1 MKPWSRIFCS
11 LALIVFMLFFSF
23 SCSSIQ
29 PVKVLSP
36 EPPQD
41 LMLQQATEEAPP
53 SPTPEPPVPEPPPP
67 DPSLSRTLWA
77 PPYLIFQASH
87 GEKISDHYLL
97 ALNTQQG
104 KLTRIHKGHHARF
117 WIEEERLLFQHI
129 DRFYESPLSDLQQ
142 IKAIAPPGE
151 DYFRKLSRYPLQSE
165 IPEFLH
171 PVEWPNLHQVL
182 EGSFSKAG
190 QKELL
195 CISGR
200 KEGYFFALYSMAP
213 KPFQLLWSDQ
223 LQREMPPGYG
233 PEIMFNFQQ
242 VLAHDFDQDGTQEV
256 LIHGEY
262 EGMTSLVDG
271 LVFLR
276 LSHPQIDQKVQLLPD
291 PGYQDKSN
299 TKGRLHR
306 LSSSKIQWILERELS
321 QREVFTLSYHEE
333 KGLLLGQ
340 VKIHAISTPE
350 SQQLRHQDF
359 YYTGQNLHRARE
371 LKKLQSQRL
380 PSLVLPQLYDP
391 KDPTLSPEEAEYH
404 SLRQKGLELFVARLD
419 QGWNPLEAYPKDKL
433 KDYYSNNPK
442 DFIDFPKSWKRCFD
456 LIPVKTQ
463 GKLLYVLVQGFTYS
477 YTSRGSSEQYF
488 AYLYSLDLF
497 DEGFHRLIDSRLE
510 NFFMSTSMMG
520 HEGLSPEMLELE
532 VSKADYLRHR
542 DSNNTTRFFLPLPG
556 QNVLWLIQPL
566 YRASEP
572 YELIRVSLRG
582 FSTLKE
588 DISTSKS
595 FLKHA
600 LSPAIEMYYWY
611 QYMGTAWGDEGW
623 LGWIDI
629 VDPISGGLISQCFP
643 VRFQREMEKLY
654 RDYHFYRY
662 REKPPGHP
670 DDLLEGLQIDLLEA
684 YEQIIYYGRHDRLE
698 ELSKGHF

>member
-1 MKPWSRIFCS
+1 MKPRSRFFCS
-11 LALIVFMLFFSF
+11 LALIVFMLFFLV

-29 PVKVLSP
+29 PENIVSP
-36 EPPQD
+36 EPTPD
-41 LMLQQATEEAPP
+41 PVLQQVAIEES
-53 SPTPEPPVPEPPPP
+53 SPQAAESPVPEPPPP

-97 ALNTQQG
+97 ALDTRQG
-104 KLTRIHKGHHARF
+104 KLTPIHKGYHARF
-117 WIEEERLLFQHI
+117 WIEKDRLLFQHI
-129 DRFYESPLSDLQQ
+129 DRFYESPLADLQQ
-142 IKAIAPPGE
+142 IKAIAPPGK
-151 DYFRKLSRYPLQSE
+151 DHFRKLSRYPLQSE
-165 IPEFLH
+165 IPESLH
-171 PVEWPNLHQVL
+171 PVEWSNLHQVL

-195 CISGR
+195 FISGR
-200 KEGYFFALYSMAP
+200 KDGYFFALYSMAP
-213 KPFQLLWSDQ
+213 LPFQLLWSDQ
-223 LQREMPPGYG
+223 LQRELPPGYG
-233 PEIMFNFQQ
+233 PELMFNFQQ
-242 VLAHDFDQDGTQEV
+242 VLTHDFDQDGSQEV

-262 EGMTSLVDG
+262 KGMTTLVDG

-276 LSHPQIDQKVQLLPD
+276 LSHPKTEQKIQILPD

-306 LSSSKIQWILERELS
+306 LSSSKIQWMIERE
-321 QREVFTLSYHEE
+321 QREVFTLSYQEE

-340 VKIHAISTPE
+340 AQIQSISAPE
-350 SQQLRHQDF
+350 SQKLRHQDF
-359 YYTGQNLHRARE
+359 YFTGQNLHRARE
-371 LKKLQSQRL
+371 LKRLQSQRL
-380 PSLVLPQLYDP
+380 PSLVLPLLYDP
-391 KDPTLSPEEAEYH
+391 SDPILSQEEAEYH
-404 SLRQKGLELFVARLD
+404 SLRQQGLKLFVARLD

-433 KDYYSNNPK
+433 KSWFSDPPL
-442 DFIDFPKSWKRCFD
+442 DFEVFQKAWKRCFD

-463 GKLLYVLVQGFTYS
+463 GKLFYVLVQGFEYP
-477 YTSRGSSEQYF
+477 YTTRSSSEVHY

-497 DEGFHRLIDSRLE
+497 DEGFHRRIDSRLE
-510 NFFMSTSMMG
+510 SFFMSTSMMG
-520 HEGLSPEMLELE
+520 HEGLSPEMLSIL
-532 VSKADYLRHR
+532 
-542 DSNNTTRFFLPLPG
+542 LPFAG
-556 QNVLWLIQPL
+556 QDVLWLIQPL
-566 YRASEP
+566 YRASES
-572 YELIRVSLRG
+572 YELIRVSPRG

-629 VDPISGGLISQCFP
+629 VDPISGELISQCFP
-643 VRFQREMEKLY
+643 VRFQREMEKVY

-670 DDLLEGLQIDLLEA
+670 EDLLEGLQIDLLEA

-698 ELSKGHF
+698 VLRKEHF